1 MDLLNMDELLLNYLA
16 KYIEFSEDDKQ
27 AVKTLVNLKEYRKGD
42 IILEAGKKTQ
52 NSYLVVKGCL
62 RTYYIVD
69 GEEKTTEFFTEEDII
84 TPICTSDNSPSKYNI
99 VCLEDSV
106 LLVSNP
112 ELEAAGFSKF
122 PQFEMLCRVM
132 SEKAFTQKQHQFD
145 IFKISNPEER
155 YKQLL
160 VDRPQ
165 LIQRVPQY
173 QIASYLGIMPQSL
186 SRLRKRLITNK

>member
-1 MDLLNMDELLLNYLA
+1 MEELLLNYLD
-16 KYIEFSEDDKQ
+16 KFVKFSDEEKKIIMESIQ
-27 AVKTLVNLKEYRKGD
+27 LNYFKKGD
-42 IILEAGKKTQ
+42 VVLEAGKETQ

-84 TPICTSDNSPSKYNI
+84 TPICTSDDSPSKYNI

-112 ELEAAGFSKF
+112 DLESAGFSKF
-122 PQFEMLCRVM
+122 PQFETLCRVM

-145 IFKISNPEER
+145 TFKISNPEER

-160 VDRPQ
+160 LDRPQ

-186 SRLRKRLITNK
+186 SRLRKRLVTNK

>member
-1 MDLLNMDELLLNYLA
+1 MEELLLNYLD
-16 KYIEFSEDDKQ
+16 KFVKFSDEEKIHIMKLIQ
-27 AVKTLVNLKEYRKGD
+27 LNSFKKGD
-42 IILEAGKKTQ
+42 IVLEAGKKTQ

-84 TPICTSDNSPSKYNI
+84 IPICTSDNSLSKYNI

-112 ELEAAGFSKF
+112 ELEAIGFSKF

-145 IFKISNPEER
+145 TFKISNPEER

-173 QIASYLGIMPQSL
+173 QIANYLGIMPQSL

>member
-1 MDLLNMDELLLNYLA
+1 MKEFLVDYLDNFAKFSDEEKKSIMELIQLNNF
-16 KYIEFSEDDKQ
+16 K
-27 AVKTLVNLKEYRKGD
+27 KGD
-42 IILEAGKKTQ
+42 ILLESGKKTK
-52 NSYLVVKGCL
+52 NSYLVIKGCL
-62 RTYYIVD
+62 RSYYIVD
-69 GEEKTTEFFTEEDII
+69 GEERTTEFFTEEDII
-84 TPICTSDNSPSKYNI
+84 TPVCSGDNSPSKYNI

-112 ELEAAGFSKF
+112 ELEAIGFSKF

-132 SEKAFTQKQHQFD
+132 SEKAFTQKQHEFD
-145 IFKISNPEER
+145 SFKISNPEER

-160 VDRPQ
+160 LDRPQ

-186 SRLRKRLITNK
+186 SRLRKRLVTNK

>member
-1 MDLLNMDELLLNYLA
+1 MEELLFNYLD
-16 KYIEFSEDDKQ
+16 KILKFSDEEKISIMELIQ
-27 AVKTLVNLKEYRKGD
+27 LNNFKKGD
-42 IILEAGKKTQ
+42 TVLEAGKKTQ

-62 RTYYIVD
+62 RSYYMVD
-69 GEEKTTEFFTEEDII
+69 EEEKTTEFFTEGDII
-84 TPICTSDNSPSKYNI
+84 TPICKSDNSHSNYNI

-112 ELEAAGFSKF
+112 ELEAIGFSKF
-122 PQFEMLCRVM
+122 PQFENLCRVM
-132 SEKAFTQKQHQFD
+132 SEKAFTQKQHEFD
-145 IFKISNPEER
+145 SFKISNPEER

-160 VDRPQ
+160 LDRPQ

-173 QIASYLGIMPQSL
+173 QIASYLGIKPQSL